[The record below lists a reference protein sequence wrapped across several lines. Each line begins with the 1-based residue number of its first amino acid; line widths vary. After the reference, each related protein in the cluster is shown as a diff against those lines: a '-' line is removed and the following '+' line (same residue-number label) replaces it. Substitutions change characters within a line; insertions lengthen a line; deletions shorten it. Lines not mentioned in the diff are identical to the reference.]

1 MDAFYERLIVRA
13 ATIDEL
19 LSDDFESPRGEKG
32 DADQAARRIAA
43 WAQSSA
49 SGDQSLFAQRLQ
61 RDGWA
66 TDDILAKFATIRRKT
81 SAVQPAWVQDAIWI
95 EAALQTPGSK
105 FDKQAAG
112 PGLEAYPFEHLFA
125 SVIEQA
131 TERLWAGVNR
141 AAVGNLTETA
151 RASLAHS
158 LRRELCNFCAPAIYE
173 QFAIARMTGETTTGR
188 TSRYDQFIADMKS
201 GGIRRLFEDRPVLL
215 RLMAVITRQWLETSR
230 EFVVRLD
237 ADLPAIRR
245 DILGSDR
252 AAQVATIE
260 GDLSDPHNG
269 GRSVRI
275 VTFADG
281 ARVVYKPKDLRLD
294 IVWLNLIEQ
303 LNAADPPIDLK
314 AMRAIARDGFGWTEF
329 IDHASTDATG
339 CKRFFL
345 RAGAWLALFHCFVA
359 NDMHQENMI
368 ASGDYPVPIDLETIL
383 QPALDARDGSDPE
396 AQAFDLAMEKLANS
410 VMMVGL
416 LPATDAH
423 LTTRFSP
430 SVA

>member
-1 MDAFYERLIVRA
+1 
-13 ATIDEL
+13 
-19 LSDDFESPRGEKG
+19 
-32 DADQAARRIAA
+32 
-43 WAQSSA
+43 
-49 SGDQSLFAQRLQ
+49 
-61 RDGWA
+61 
-66 TDDILAKFATIRRKT
+66 
-81 SAVQPAWVQDAIWI
+81 
-95 EAALQTPGSK
+95 
-105 FDKQAAG
+105 
-112 PGLEAYPFEHLFA
+112 
-125 SVIEQA
+125 
-131 TERLWAGVNR
+131 
-141 AAVGNLTETA
+141 
-151 RASLAHS
+151 
-158 LRRELCNFCAPAIYE
+158 
-173 QFAIARMTGETTTGR
+173 
-188 TSRYDQFIADMKS
+188 MKS

-215 RLMAVITRQWLETSR
+215 RLMAVITRQWMETSR
-230 EFVVRLD
+230 EFVLRLD

-294 IVWLNLIEQ
+294 IVWLKLIEQ
-303 LNAADPPIDLK
+303 LNAAGPPIDLK

-339 CKRFFL
+339 CKRFFR

-383 QPALDARDGSDPE
+383 QPALDAHDGSDPKRRPSSS
-396 AQAFDLAMEKLANS
+396 QWRNS
-410 VMMVGL
+410 
-416 LPATDAH
+416 P
-423 LTTRFSP
+423 TRS
-430 SVA
+430 